1 MLFTIGHI
9 IDRVDYDPPPR
20 GNLNKKVGSNLG
32 INLNAQSVC
41 DDKEMIANNK
51 YIDW

>member
-9 IDRVDYDPPPR
+9 IDRVDYDSHLR
-20 GNLNKKVGSNLG
+20 GNLNRKVRSNLS
-32 INLNAQSVC
+32 INLNAQRMC

-51 YIDW
+51 